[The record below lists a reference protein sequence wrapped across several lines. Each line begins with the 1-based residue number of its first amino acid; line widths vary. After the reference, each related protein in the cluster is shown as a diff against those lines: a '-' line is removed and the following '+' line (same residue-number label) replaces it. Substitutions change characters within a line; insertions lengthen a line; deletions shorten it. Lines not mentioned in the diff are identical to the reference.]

1 MLFIKKY
8 SKFLFLI
15 PIVLI
20 VGYLSITKFLYF
32 INFHQ
37 YDYMLSYGK
46 YYDLD
51 KNLEIINKKNLINV
65 KMRAKEVD
73 LLKPKSFFEF
83 LDKNGKKILEITV
96 YKDPNVSD
104 IYDGYHYY
112 INPDYLITPRK
123 YDSYLKL
130 FCDGNFN
137 TCYFTFSFL
146 MTEPKVDFLNE
157 VDTYVMDGK
166 KLKFVPRFFDYDK
179 RHTENDRKNIKYIY
193 NDNKVEICTKYD
205 HFYYVETLRI
215 TTTLNGDT
223 EQKVCP
229 KEENPSGCCTL
240 NTDTTKFSDIS
251 ILHWKGDLNAGQFQ
265 EFSIKL
271 K

>member
-1 MLFIKKY
+1 MLSIKKR
-8 SKFLFLI
+8 STFLLLVSI
-15 PIVLI
+15 SLL
-20 VGYLSITKFLYF
+20 GLYLVITQFLYF

-51 KNLEIINKKNLINV
+51 KNLEIINKKDLINV
-65 KMRAKEVD
+65 KIRAKEVD

-83 LDKNGKKILEITV
+83 LDKNNKKILEITV

-112 INPDYLITPRK
+112 INPEYLNVPRK

-130 FCDGNFN
+130 FCDGAFD

-146 MTEPKVDFLNE
+146 TTEPKVDFLHE
-157 VDTYVMDGK
+157 VDTYVMDNK
-166 KLKFVPRFFDYDK
+166 KLKFVPRIFDYEK
-179 RHTENDRKNIKYIY
+179 KNTENERKNIHYTY
-193 NDNKVEICTKYD
+193 NDNKIEICTKYD

-229 KEENPSGCCTL
+229 KEETPSACCTL
-240 NTDTTKFSDIS
+240 NTDTNKFSDIS
-251 ILHWKGDLNAGQFQ
+251 ILHWKGDLNAGHFQ